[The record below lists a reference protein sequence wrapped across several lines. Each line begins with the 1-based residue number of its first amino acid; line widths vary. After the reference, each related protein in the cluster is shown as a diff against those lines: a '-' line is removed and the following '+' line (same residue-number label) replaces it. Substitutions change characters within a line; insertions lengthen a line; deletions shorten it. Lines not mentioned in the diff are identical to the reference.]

1 MKKENKIDFV
11 QVQFALAQV
20 DVIKTRLIKEGI
32 FDFYQNAEYKKAI
45 INYEYLYDLYEEQKE
60 AEL

>member
-1 MKKENKIDFV
+1 MKNEKKIDFV
-11 QVQFALAQV
+11 HVQFALAQV

-32 FDFYQNAEYKKAI
+32 FDFYQNAEYKSAI

-60 AEL
+60 ADL